1 MVWSPNDMSNTEKTG
16 IEDGRVL
23 IAIRKQRIPMWLSES
38 GETVVREKTREAVG
52 SGQDCGW
59 AVPVYKLCQ
68 VLTILGVAGMY

>member
-1 MVWSPNDMSNTEKTG
+1 
-16 IEDGRVL
+16 
-23 IAIRKQRIPMWLSES
+23 MWLSES